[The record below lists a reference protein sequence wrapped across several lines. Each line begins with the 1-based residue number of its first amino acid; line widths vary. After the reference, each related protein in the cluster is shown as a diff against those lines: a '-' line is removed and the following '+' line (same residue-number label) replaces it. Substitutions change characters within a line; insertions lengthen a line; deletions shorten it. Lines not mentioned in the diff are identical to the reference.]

1 MEPSGNRLEGF
12 AAGDSAGQVNSALC
26 SSIKGSESP
35 LVSFSEEDRVLPTE
49 QESIFPNCH
58 FTHRIIYIGGKTR
71 LQLLE
76 DLKGKGVELNEAADT
91 LLSSDIFTTSEICRP
106 FVTVELCVR
115 NIGYS
120 HGATIMEIY
129 DKATSLG
136 LILPP
141 VELGPH
147 LRLQYLDQPEGFW
160 GQPTTEHRAPPGSI
174 TIALAQLLMPDE
186 FPKGFYLRRI
196 KGTLWLRGYRS
207 GLEHIWDPDDHFV
220 FGKP

>member
-1 MEPSGNRLEGF
+1 MFIKRSEGPF
-12 AAGDSAGQVNSALC
+12 T
-26 SSIKGSESP
+26 
-35 LVSFSEEDRVLPTE
+35 SFGVEGWVLPTKE
-49 QESIFPNCH
+49 ESIYPDCN
-58 FTHRIIYIGGKTR
+58 FTYRTIYIGGKTR

-91 LLSSDIFTTSEICRP
+91 LLSSELFTTSEVCRP

-115 NIGYS
+115 SIGFLQ
-120 HGATIMEIY
+120 GATIMEIY
-129 DKATSLG
+129 HKATSLG

-141 VELGPH
+141 IELGPH
-147 LRLQYLDQPEGFW
+147 FRLQYLDQPEGFW

-174 TIALAQLLMPDE
+174 TIALAELPMPEE
-186 FPKGFYLRRI
+186 FPRGFYLRCI

-207 GLEHIWDPDDHFV
+207 GPEHVWDPEDHLV